1 MKPKLIYFLSHPIQY
16 ISPLLQE
23 LAKEADLEV
32 YYYSNIG
39 ITGGIDKGF
48 GKAIQWDTPLLEG
61 YNSKFLKNY
70 SKSDSMNCS
79 FGDALNFG
87 FWNVL
92 RKSKSK
98 IVLVNSWVYGTDLM
112 VIFTAWLFGKKVWL
126 RAETPFNQ
134 EIQKKGL
141 KQMLKHFVLKYVLF
155 KIFIS
160 KFLYIGTENKKFYN
174 YMGVLDSKLLFT
186 PYAVDNQKFSAEYS
200 KQKNYKDFQKEA
212 LSIPMDSKVILY
224 SGKYIAK
231 KRPLDL
237 VKAFKIINSP
247 NVHLVLMGDGPLR
260 KEIEEYIQKNKLPNV
275 HLTGFVNQS
284 EIAKYYSMADVFVM
298 CSGIGETWGLSTN
311 EAMNFRLPLILSNTT
326 GSSRDLVQNGKN
338 GFVFAEGNID
348 ELAQYIDSVFSD
360 SFDSVLAGEISSKLI
375 SNFSISVISDNIQ
388 KELKNHN

>member
-1 MKPKLIYFLSHPIQY
+1 MKLTYFLSHPIQY

-23 LAKEADLEV
+23 LAKEVDLEV
-32 YYYSNIG
+32 YYYSKMSIK
-39 ITGGIDKGF
+39 GGFDKGF
-48 GKAIQWDTPLLEG
+48 GKAIKWDTPLLEG
-61 YNSKFLKNY
+61 YKSTFLRNY
-70 SKSDSMNCS
+70 SKSNTMNCS

-112 VIFTAWLFGKKVWL
+112 VILTAWLFGKKVWL

-141 KQMLKHFVLKYVLF
+141 KQILKHFVLKYVLF

-186 PYAVDNQKFSAEYS
+186 PYAVDNQKFSAEYF
-200 KQKNYKDFQKEA
+200 KHKDYKASQREA
-212 LSIPMDSKVILY
+212 ISIPMDSKVILY

-237 VKAFKIINSP
+237 VKAFKIINTP

-260 KEIEEYIQKNKLPNV
+260 NEIEENIQKNKLPNV

-284 EIAKYYSMADVFVM
+284 EISKYYSVADVFVM

-311 EAMNFRLPLILSNTT
+311 EAMNFRLPIILSNTT

-338 GFVFAEGNID
+338 GFVFPEGNIA
-348 ELAQYIDSVFSD
+348 ELAQCIDSIFSD
-360 SFDSVLAGEISSKLI
+360 SFDTVTAGEISFKLI
-375 SNFSISVISDNIQ
+375 SNFSINVISDNILM
-388 KELKNHN
+388 ELKNQN